1 MFLFLMILENGRN
14 TQKNMLEEHKCV
26 NALKKKRQKY
36 KKIMTT
42 GWLQNK
48 QDRKGFASYEGL
60 SNLFK
65 IYKG

>member
-1 MFLFLMILENGRN
+1 
-14 TQKNMLEEHKCV
+14 MLEEHKCV
-26 NALKKKRQKY
+26 NALNEKKRRKY
-36 KKIMTT
+36 KKIMMT